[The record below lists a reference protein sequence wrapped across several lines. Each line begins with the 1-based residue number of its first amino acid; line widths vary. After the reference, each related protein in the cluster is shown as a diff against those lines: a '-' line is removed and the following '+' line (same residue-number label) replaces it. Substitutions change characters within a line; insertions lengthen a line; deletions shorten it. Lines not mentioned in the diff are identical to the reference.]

1 MLNNK
6 PSFFS
11 RFYFISCCVICFAI
25 PFASWLSF
33 FITPLLLIVWI
44 IERDWKNKWNRI
56 KESQTL
62 FIIILFA
69 FFWFINIIG
78 LFYSNDLLK
87 GLDRTYHKLPFLVYP
102 LLFFTLDKTFF
113 TKEKIS
119 ILFKLFLA
127 ATTLMLLISW
137 GNSLI
142 QYVKTGDS
150 GYFYYVYFSHY
161 FGHPSYC
168 SLKVCIASTIAFY
181 FFNYRAQRLY
191 IAIIIFFAV
200 SIFFLQSRTGILAFI
215 IIALISIFYY
225 LHYHNKSLWY
235 GIGGIAL
242 FILLAVVAII
252 FSQNRFEEQIK
263 NINTEH
269 LEANTILGPRNE
281 IWNAAYQLALK
292 HKITGIG
299 TGYHTESYLSEKEME
314 IFNKNHILIN
324 THNQFLQKFL
334 EHGIGGFLALVLL
347 IIYSFWFSIKT
358 KNYLLLMLMIALLIN
373 IIFECM
379 LERTQGI
386 FTFLFFYCLFIVK
399 KKYLCNVNSK
409 TISYL

>member
-6 PSFFS
+6 TSFFS
-11 RFYFISCCVICFAI
+11 QFYFISFCVICFAI
-25 PFASWLSF
+25 PFAAWISF

-44 IERDWKNKWNRI
+44 IERNWTNKWNSI

-87 GLDRTYHKLPFLVYP
+87 GLERTYHKLPFFVYP
-102 LLFFTLDKTFF
+102 LVFFTLDKTFF
-113 TKEKIS
+113 TKEKIC

-142 QYVKTGDS
+142 HYIKTGDS
-150 GYFYYVYFSHY
+150 GYFYYIYFSHY
-161 FGHPSYC
+161 FGHPSYY

-181 FFNYRAQRLY
+181 FFNHRTQRPY
-191 IAIIIFFAV
+191 IAMMIFFAV
-200 SIFFLQSRTGILAFI
+200 SIFFLQSRTGILTFI
-215 IIALISIFYY
+215 MIALISIFYY
-225 LHYHNKSLWY
+225 LHYHYKSLWY
-235 GIGGIAL
+235 GIGGIVL

-252 FSQNRFEEQIK
+252 FFPNRIEEQIK
-263 NINTEH
+263 NINPEQTKAH
-269 LEANTILGPRNE
+269 IILGSRNE
-281 IWNAAYQLALK
+281 IWSTAYQLALK
-292 HKITGIG
+292 HKLTGIG
-299 TGYHTESYLSEKEME
+299 TGYHTESYLSETEME
-314 IFNKNHILIN
+314 IFNKNHLFIN

-347 IIYSFWFSIKT
+347 IIYSIWFSIKT

-386 FTFLFFYCLFIVK
+386 FTFLFFYGLFIVK
-399 KKYLCNVNSK
+399 NNIFATANSK